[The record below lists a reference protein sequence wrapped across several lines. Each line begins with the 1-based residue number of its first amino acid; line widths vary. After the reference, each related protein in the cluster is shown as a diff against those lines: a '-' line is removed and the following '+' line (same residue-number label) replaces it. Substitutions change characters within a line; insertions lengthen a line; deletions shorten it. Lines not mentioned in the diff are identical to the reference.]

1 MITATLTTKRRIA
14 AAHAAWI
21 AAGAIGT
28 VDEYVQR
35 MLDGTADS
43 WVESTKVDEISVGD
57 FILRFSGPEYSDIT
71 SSTDPNIVGILATMR
86 ARKTVRLGSDDAI
99 NGVAYLVGAGKLTP
113 VRGEAVLHYEI
124 PQPE

>member
-28 VDEYVQR
+28 VDEYVQQ

-71 SSTDPNIVGILATMR
+71 SSTDPNIIGILATLR
-86 ARKTVRLGSDDAI
+86 ARNTVRLGSDDAI
-99 NGVAYLVGAGKLTP
+99 QGVAYLVGTGKLTQA
-113 VRGEAVLHYEI
+113 RGDAVLHYEI